1 MDSKQAIEE
10 LNKLIPKNPD
20 YNDKNIALTKAIKVL
35 EQEPIKDEIILTKKE
50 YRELLSSEFDNG
62 YSKGYREVLKQ
73 EQNAWDKIKEEL
85 EEYKI
90 IGSQM
95 ECFGTTE
102 ENAKEYIPID
112 IALEIINKHLG

>member
-1 MDSKQAIEE
+1 MDNKQAIEWLKSIRNVYSWSVNCE
-10 LNKLIPKNPD
+10 K
-20 YNDKNIALTKAIKVL
+20 ALDKAIKSL
-35 EQEPIKDEIILTKKE
+35 DM
-50 YRELLSSEFDNG
+50 
-62 YSKGYREVLKQ
+62 
-73 EQNAWDKIKEEL
+73 WDKVTDEL

-112 IALEIINKHLG
+112 TALEIINKHLEEIEE